1 MKDLKFS
8 KIVDRQ
14 KRSIEMLLYGVIG
27 QEINGHDF
35 AQELNWLGREYDEI
49 TIRVN
54 SDGGSVSQGL
64 SIVSEMMASPAF
76 IIAKVDG
83 IAASMAA
90 VVLAAADKVIMNDY
104 AKVMVHSPYYE
115 DEDGKKARNLSLKDI
130 KSLKMLKA
138 TLSQLL
144 SKRGIDKETINGMM
158 RTDSWFDAENALASK
173 LVDEIATTGR
183 KKELA
188 CLEPLKLVAKLQ
200 NEHKSFNNNS
210 NMKKVIAK
218 LGLAEDATEDMVV
231 EAIGKISDKST
242 PVDLND
248 KLVDKLIGVG
258 KQTGIVTDKNEKA
271 MRALAKVDTEAFC
284 DMIDESELK
293 SDETSKRAPQARMS
307 DLVAK
312 AKQNNGKTAVATERD
327 FAWYEKNNP
336 QALAKM
342 EVEDPQKFAALVAE
356 DEAKYE

>member
-1 MKDLKFS
+1 MELKFS

-27 QEINGHDF
+27 DEVNGHDF

-64 SIVSEMMASPAF
+64 SIVSEMMASPAY

-90 VVLAAADKVIMNDY
+90 VVLAAADKVVMNDY

-115 DEDGKKARNLSLKDI
+115 DEDGKKATKLSAKDQ
-130 KSLKMLKA
+130 KALKMLKA

-144 SKRGIDKETINGMM
+144 SKRGIDRDTINGMM

-173 LVDEIATTGR
+173 LVDEIAATGR

-188 CLEPLKLVAKLQ
+188 SLEPLKLVAKLQ

-218 LGLAEDATEDMVV
+218 LGLAGDATEDMVV
-231 EAIGKISDKST
+231 AAIDKLSDKPADGS
-242 PVDLND
+242 LNE
-248 KLVDKLIGVG
+248 KLVDKLIVVG

-284 DMIDESELK
+284 DMIDEEGLK
-293 SDETSKRAPQARMS
+293 AGETPKQTPQARMS
-307 DLVAK
+307 DLVAQ
-312 AKQNNGKTAVATERD
+312 AKQNKGKTPVAAERD

-342 EVEDPQKFAALVAE
+342 EVEDPEKFAALLAD